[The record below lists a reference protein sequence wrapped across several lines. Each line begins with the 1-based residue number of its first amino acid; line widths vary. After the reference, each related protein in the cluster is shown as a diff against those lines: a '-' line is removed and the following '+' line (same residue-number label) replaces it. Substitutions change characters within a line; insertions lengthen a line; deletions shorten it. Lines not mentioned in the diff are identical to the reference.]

1 MDITVSSTPF
11 QQPLAPGAAPD
22 GTPPFT
28 VNSLLADDPGRE
40 KLEQYVAGVFYAA
53 YGATVLE
60 YLPLLFSLQQ
70 AGGIQA
76 ALGLRSA
83 RREPLFC
90 EQYLDAPLE
99 RHVQQEFGA
108 TVNRGQLMELG
119 NLAGS
124 MPGQSVALYLMVVAA
139 LEQAGITHLV
149 FAANRSVR
157 RSIRRC
163 GFPTRE
169 LADADPQRL
178 GDRAS
183 QWGSYYRGCPK
194 VMLADVRR
202 GVEYGMSHPVIG
214 ELWCREQPMIAT
226 LADAIRCQRF

>member
-1 MDITVSSTPF
+1 MEFPTRLRSVDQSTTTI
-11 QQPLAPGAAPD
+11 AGSEH
-22 GTPPFT
+22 TPPFT
-28 VNSLLADDPGRE
+28 VNSLLGTDPARE
-40 KLEQYVAGVFYAA
+40 KLEQYIAGVFHAA

-60 YLPLLFSLQQ
+60 YLPLLFSLEQ
-70 AGGIQA
+70 GGATHA

-83 RREPLFC
+83 RHEPLFC

-99 RHVQQEFGA
+99 RHVQKEFGR

-124 MPGQSVALYLMVVAA
+124 IPGQSVVLYLMVVAA
-139 LEQAGITHLV
+139 LEQAGISHLV
-149 FAANRSVR
+149 FAANRTVR
-157 RSIRRC
+157 LSIRRF

-169 LADADPQRL
+169 LGDANPDCL
-178 GDRAS
+178 GERAS

-202 GVEYGMSHPVIG
+202 GVEYGNSHPLIG
-214 ELWCREQPMIAT
+214 ELWRSEQALIAA
-226 LADAIRCQRF
+226 LADSIRCQRF